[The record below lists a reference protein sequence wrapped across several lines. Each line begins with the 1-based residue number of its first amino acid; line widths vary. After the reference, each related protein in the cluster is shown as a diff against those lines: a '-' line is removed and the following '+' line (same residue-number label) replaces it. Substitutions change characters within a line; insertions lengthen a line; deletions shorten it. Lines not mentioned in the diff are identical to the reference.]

1 MCRPARVR
9 SRRDRHTWRCPRGTA
24 RHGTDANASFRERT
38 AAALTHPATLG
49 AVALFLLNDLV
60 LKPAWPDAWLTGKLS
75 DLAFVVFASPL
86 LAFFLALAVRGSA
99 RGARV
104 AFVTACVGLPLL
116 YAVFNTFAGVHAPIV
131 DALSLANGGSTQ
143 SPLDVTDSIVIPPAM
158 ALAVWVWRRPT
169 GALRAR
175 LVMVVA
181 GVAALASIASSPA
194 PRL

>member
-1 MCRPARVR
+1 M
-9 SRRDRHTWRCPRGTA
+9 
-24 RHGTDANASFRERT
+24 DANTSFRERT

-86 LAFFLALAVRGSA
+86 LAFFLSLAVRGSA

-116 YAVFNTFAGVHAPIV
+116 YAAFNTFAAVPRPHRRRALARERRF
-131 DALSLANGGSTQ
+131 DAV
-143 SPLDVTDSIVIPPAM
+143 PLDVTDSIVIPPGL
-158 ALAVWVWRRPT
+158 ALALWAWRRPT

-181 GVAALASIASSPA
+181 GVAALASIASASSAGRGGRSRPNTCSRRA
-194 PRL
+194 C